1 LAILEKINTKKD
13 ENHTADSIKYQVLC
27 DTTAMVA
34 VVKKKMKN
42 KNELLESKIKFGKKE
57 VVAEDE
63 EGAQGFQGGISEA
76 DLDAA

>member
-1 LAILEKINTKKD
+1 
-13 ENHTADSIKYQVLC
+13 
-27 DTTAMVA
+27 
-34 VVKKKMKN
+34 MKN